1 MIRKNYDFRN
11 LQNNEDYINMVNY
24 SFNIVKCNENN
35 CKDEYNNLQK
45 KTMEYI
51 SEMT

>member
-35 CKDEYNNLQK
+35 CINEYNNLQK
-45 KTMEYI
+45 KLWNI
-51 SEMT
+51 LAK